1 MSDEKCF
8 EKAFRF
14 DFVMI
19 HVGMYTKC
27 SEMFRFEK
35 CLNFDEKCVVW
46 KVFDLSKQLKVLL
59 PTQNGRFC
67 VVFVSF

>member
-1 MSDEKCF
+1 MFEKCF

-27 SEMFRFEK
+27 SEMFCFEK
-35 CLNFDEKCVVW
+35 SLNFEKSVRCE
-46 KVFDLSKQLKVLL
+46 KYFDRAS
-59 PTQNGRFC
+59 N
-67 VVFVSF
+67 

>member
-1 MSDEKCF
+1 MLSVCLKNVL
-8 EKAFRF
+8 KRAFRF

-35 CLNFDEKCVVW
+35 SLNLEKSVRCEKYFDRA
-46 KVFDLSKQLKVLL
+46 S
-59 PTQNGRFC
+59 N
-67 VVFVSF
+67 